1 MNKLL
6 LGSCAIAAA
15 ISFAP
20 SSSFAAATELPAT
33 WHPQS
38 FGMAV
43 LATAVF
49 GLVGIVLALIG
60 FKLFDMITPFNL
72 EREMC
77 ENKNVAVGVLCAGIV
92 LGVCVIVAAAI
103 V

>member
-6 LGSCAIAAA
+6 RGSCAVVAA

-20 SSSFAAATELPAT
+20 SSSLAAANELPAT

-49 GLVGIVLALIG
+49 GLLGIVLALIG
-60 FKLFDMITPFNL
+60 FKLFDLITPFNL

>member
-6 LGSCAIAAA
+6 RSSYAIVAATC
-15 ISFAP
+15 FAP
-20 SSSFAAATELPAT
+20 SSLFAASNELPAI
-33 WHPQS
+33 WHPHS

-43 LATAVF
+43 IATIVF
-49 GLVGIVLALIG
+49 GLVGIILALIG
-60 FKLFDMITPFNL
+60 FKLFDLITPFNL

-92 LGVCVIVAAAI
+92 LGVCLIVAAAI